1 MGRNAK
7 KFKVPPKPSPTPK
20 SKAEQMQELLK
31 SVDGIEVMDGSQYE
45 EEIKAYRESNE
56 TINDL
61 LKSQIMPWLNEVT
74 EKLTSMANKISVLE
88 NENQTLKTLEKQHL
102 EMVTRFHN

>member
-1 MGRNAK
+1 MGRNTK
-7 KFKVPPKPSPTPK
+7 KFKVPPKSNPAPK
-20 SKAEQMQELLK
+20 SKTEQMQELLK
-31 SVDGIEVMDGSQYE
+31 SVDGIEVVNGSQYE